1 MTLLTDIPTFPQS
14 LSEMLQ
20 SQFGIT
26 SAEAFYDHTVKNP
39 AGMSSATKVTK
50 AELNRLAGTIEGY
63 LAPAFVASCRR
74 PVQKHGRGVIV
85 DSPRP

>member
-1 MTLLTDIPTFPQS
+1 MTLLTDIPAFPQS
-14 LSEMLQ
+14 LSELLQ
-20 SQFGIT
+20 SQLGIT

-39 AGMSSATKVTK
+39 TGMSSATKVTK
-50 AELNRLAGTIEGY
+50 AELTRLASAVEGY

-85 DSPRP
+85 NSPLP